1 MPKVRHIGDI
11 AEKWAR
17 VTPTRAG
24 DYRSGVENP
33 KKDWA
38 EEAIAAEDRYTRG
51 VTEAA
56 NAGRYGKGVS
66 KAGTAKWKTAAV
78 KKGPSRFAEGVAI
91 ARPDYEKGFA
101 PYRDTIESTEL
112 PPRGPKGDP
121 ANIQRVAAIATALH
135 NKKISG

>member
-1 MPKVRHIGDI
+1 MPRVKSISSI

-17 VTPTRAG
+17 VTPARAA
-24 DYRSGVENP
+24 DYRTGVENP
-33 KKDWA
+33 TNDWA
-38 EEAIAAEDRYTRG
+38 EEAIKAEDRYVRG

-66 KAGTAKWKTAAV
+66 SAGTAKWKHGAS

-101 PYRDTIESTEL
+101 PFRDTIESTDL

-121 ANIQRVAAIATALH
+121 ANISRVTAIASALH
-135 NKKISG
+135 ARKIGG